1 MISFLAFIACA
12 HTPEAPVIDLT
23 QPPSV
28 APVPEFTPPVPTEH
42 TLSNGI
48 RVWVVEKPGL
58 PLVSVRVVVPGGSAH
73 DAPGAWGASSLAD
86 EMLNQGAGT
95 RDATEFAREV
105 ERLAL
110 SLGART
116 TGSATIVALDAQTKT
131 LDAGI
136 GLLTDM
142 IFRPH
147 FDDDDFQRVR
157 DLRLGQLAEAND
169 DATTVAG
176 WVIEQQYFGQEHP
189 LGHPVEGTMAS
200 VKAMNQSAMATS
212 WRERFLGHRGLTV
225 VVAGDVSTAALLPTL
240 EGAFAEWDPSNASD
254 PTPIAAPPVH
264 SGSDRMFFVHKPGTS
279 QTSLQV
285 MMPAPAGTDDLAEA
299 AELGA
304 IVLGGTFTSR
314 LNRTLR
320 EEKGYT
326 YGARASYYGKPAYGT
341 LLARTNVQNEV
352 AAPALTD
359 LQALLNAYQ
368 DGINGAELRKAQG
381 AWQTRSV
388 ASMESR
394 SSIAGNYAAL
404 AANGLPASTLA
415 EELVSASAT
424 TVDAVNAA
432 IRTSSMDHAIVVIAG
447 DLDTIRPAIEDAFPG
462 QGRVVEAAP

>member
-1 MISFLAFIACA
+1 M
-12 HTPEAPVIDLT
+12 TDLT
-23 QPPSV
+23 QPPAV
-28 APVPEFTPPVPTEH
+28 AAVPKFDPPVPTEH
-42 TLSNGI
+42 VLSNGI

-58 PLVSVRVVVPGGSAH
+58 PLVSMRVIVPGGSAH
-73 DAPGAWGASSLAD
+73 DAPGAWGTSSLAD

-116 TGSATIVALDAQTKT
+116 TGSATIIGLDAQAKT
-131 LDAGI
+131 FDAGI

-142 IFRPH
+142 VFRPH
-147 FDDDDFQRVR
+147 FHDDDFQRVR
-157 DLRLGQLAEAND
+157 DIRLGQLTEAND

-176 WVIEQQYFGQEHP
+176 WVIERQYFGAEHP
-189 LGHPVEGTMAS
+189 LGHPVEGTLAS
-200 VKAMNQSAMATS
+200 INAMKHGAMETS
-212 WRERFLGHRGLTV
+212 WKERFLGLRGLSI
-225 VVAGDVSTAALLPTL
+225 VVAGDVKTSALLSTL
-240 EGAFAEWDPSNASD
+240 EGAFAEWDPSGTVEPS
-254 PTPIAAPPVH
+254 PIAPPPVH

-285 MMPAPAGTDDLAEA
+285 MMPAPSGVDDLAEA

-314 LNRTLR
+314 LNRKLR

-326 YGARASYYGKPAYGT
+326 YGARASYNGKPAYGT

-352 AAPALTD
+352 AAPALVD
-359 LQALLNAYQ
+359 LHDLLEAYQ
-368 DGINGAELRKAQG
+368 DGIDDAELRKAQG

-415 EELVSASAT
+415 DELVSASAA
-424 TVDAVNAA
+424 TVEAVNTA
-432 IRTSSMDHAIVVIAG
+432 IQASTMDGAIVVIAG
-447 DLDTIRPAIEDAFPG
+447 DLDVIQAAIEDAFPG
-462 QGRVVEAAP
+462 QGRVVEPTP